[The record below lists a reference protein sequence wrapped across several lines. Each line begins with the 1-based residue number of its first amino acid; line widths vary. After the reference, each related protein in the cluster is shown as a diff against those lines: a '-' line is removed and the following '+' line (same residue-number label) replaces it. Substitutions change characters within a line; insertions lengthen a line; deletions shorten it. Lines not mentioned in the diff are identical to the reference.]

1 MKAKLFEQLMRK
13 GEYLSSLRVPYVD
26 ENLECGSRYSIF
38 IQKTILQYVEGV

>member
-13 GEYLSSLRVPYVD
+13 GEYLSSLRVPSDHYII
-26 ENLECGSRYSIF
+26 LHSIF